1 MPRNTL
7 DWERCDLCGRKGA
20 TVRCTFGGRILNLCP
35 YCALALSGKYGLE
48 CKELALVLPSTTR
61 RLHVTEE
68 ALERIRIE
76 VASRYSAKRAESET
90 THKTST
96 RRGGRQKTVSKRSYY
111 RRKR

>member
-48 CKELALVLPSTTR
+48 CKELVLVLPSTTR
-61 RLHVTEE
+61 RLHVSEE
-68 ALERIRIE
+68 ALERIKKE
-76 VASRYSAKRAESET
+76 VASRYPAKRVGVET
-90 THKTST
+90 SHKAST
-96 RRGGRQKTVSKRSYY
+96 RRGGKQKTTSRRSYY